1 MTRYVEKSRIVGAM
15 RWTGD
20 NTRDVMLWINPKLA
34 PHAMADGFWLRQRDG
49 GKSLMVPLHL
59 GLSTRSEWRAAQPGD
74 WIVRERAGDCFVVPD
89 VDFRARFVE
98 VPA

>member
-20 NTRDVMLWINPKLA
+20 NTRDVMLWINPNLA
-34 PHAMADGFWLRQRDG
+34 PHAMADGFWMRQRDG
-49 GKSLMVPLHL
+49 RMNLMVPLDL
-59 GLSTRSEWRAAQPGD
+59 GLSTRSERAAQPGD
-74 WIVRERAGDCFVVPD
+74 WIVRERAGDCFVVPAA
-89 VDFRARFVE
+89 DFPARFIE